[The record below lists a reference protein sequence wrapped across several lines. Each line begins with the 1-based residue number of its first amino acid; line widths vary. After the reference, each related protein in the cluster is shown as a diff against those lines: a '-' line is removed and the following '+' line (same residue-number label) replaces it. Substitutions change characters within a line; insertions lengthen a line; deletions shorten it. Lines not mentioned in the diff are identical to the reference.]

1 MDSDEFNKWLK
12 KGYADLAKDRDTFKA
27 KELDT
32 YYPTDTSSIF
42 KKVTAS
48 KPVPNSVNKNRRELN
63 KLERR
68 DTIKSRHAQRLI
80 KETTT
85 NHNNVQTMGLRRKQ
99 LKAEIPKTA
108 DVIKKQQLKNEYYE
122 VTEKLDTELNKR
134 NDKYLK
140 DMDEFKV

>member
-1 MDSDEFNKWLK
+1 
-12 KGYADLAKDRDTFKA
+12 
-27 KELDT
+27 
-32 YYPTDTSSIF
+32 
-42 KKVTAS
+42 
-48 KPVPNSVNKNRRELN
+48 
-63 KLERR
+63 
-68 DTIKSRHAQRLI
+68 
-80 KETTT
+80 
-85 NHNNVQTMGLRRKQ
+85 MGLRRKQ